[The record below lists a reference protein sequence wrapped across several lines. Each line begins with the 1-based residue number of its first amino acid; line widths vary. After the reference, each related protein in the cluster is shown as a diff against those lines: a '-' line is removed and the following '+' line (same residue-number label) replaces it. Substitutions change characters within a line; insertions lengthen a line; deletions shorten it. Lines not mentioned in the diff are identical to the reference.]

1 MDFKTE
7 FKIRVKTSDL
17 LRIIFMDSDTY
28 FSVDLAFNY
37 IKSKKPTNNNNNLTS
52 FLLIEFYLD

>member
-1 MDFKTE
+1 
-7 FKIRVKTSDL
+7 
-17 LRIIFMDSDTY
+17 MDSDTY

-37 IKSKKPTNNNNNLTS
+37 IKSKKPINNNNNLTS